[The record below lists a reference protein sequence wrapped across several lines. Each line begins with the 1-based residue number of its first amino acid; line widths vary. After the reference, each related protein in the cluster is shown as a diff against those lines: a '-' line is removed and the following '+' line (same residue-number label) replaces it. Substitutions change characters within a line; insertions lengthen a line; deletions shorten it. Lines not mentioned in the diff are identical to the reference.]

1 MRLHH
6 FHNLPL
12 KPALPNKCN
21 LSLPAP
27 GWCGS
32 WWARDGF
39 HLPGRSQVQPHHW
52 QSIKGSWSFGLYGK
66 VKRNVNWI
74 HCWYFRLWQ
83 NAGRVKSWKCITM
96 GENQWKS
103 MCNMSILKTSI
114 VWNICMRKKWWSRLK
129 FPSVA
134 KNNLSKMRTF
144 TFCATF
150 VLHFLFCDYI
160 QKDCSIITVP
170 IQKIISPLSIND
182 LPAWAKY
189 FVSLPRHLRLGTFFT
204 SYSTFF
210 NWNKSAISQG
220 FLLSFC
226 AVDLQRVTYRTALSY
241 LLYSTT
247 VSPSS
252 FAWDREPLVLRQS
265 AHYYQRTR
273 SDLKRVSGVVVKT
286 DGRRQVFYLGQHWRP
301 CFHLRF

>member
-1 MRLHH
+1 MVGYYSLINSLSKVWRMEQYEQEWFAITHWLINEPGKKKILKKVWSKVRILSDKILSSKIVLIKLYKVRLHH

-83 NAGRVKSWKCITM
+83 NAGRVKSWKCTTM

-103 MCNMSILKTSI
+103 MCNKSILKTSN
-114 VWNICMRKKWWSRLK
+114 VWNNCMRKKWWSRLK

-134 KNNLSKMRTF
+134 KNNLSKMRTVM
-144 TFCATF
+144 FCATF
-150 VLHFLFCDYI
+150 VLHFLIC
-160 QKDCSIITVP
+160 
-170 IQKIISPLSIND
+170 IISSIYFAFPILWQYSERLQWPHSPNPKNYIPSQHKWSACLSEI
-182 LPAWAKY
+182 
-189 FVSLPRHLRLGTFFT
+189 
-204 SYSTFF
+204 
-210 NWNKSAISQG
+210 
-220 FLLSFC
+220 FC
-226 AVDLQRVTYRTALSY
+226 IPPSPPPTRYLFY
-241 LLYSTT
+241 LLLN
-247 VSPSS
+247 
-252 FAWDREPLVLRQS
+252 F
-265 AHYYQRTR
+265 
-273 SDLKRVSGVVVKT
+273 
-286 DGRRQVFYLGQHWRP
+286 F
-301 CFHLRF
+301 